1 VGILIAALAFA
12 SSRVR
17 HETIAKLTV
26 AGGRSESRVV
36 QIKVA
41 LTFLIAVLI
50 AACAAPTAVIHDI
63 DANVPCPEWTNGQLG
78 LAVSVV
84 PIAVPGTLIVSEG
97 AVPGYGIQARRIS
110 IAVKPPRAAAS
121 VRLIASTLSINI
133 LGGNFRNWAN
143 PADQF
148 ADTGAGSKVAHA
160 VSQPRTVSSTQAFE
174 ATPGR
179 VRVSPFLGGNRLHAQ
194 TQALDVAIVPGGAPV
209 DQPVVVTSS
218 LWDKDKRPIAP
229 AQLNIEL
236 SSLRLSSIYETVEAT
251 IDLDYEISSANG
263 SVAWSCSA
271 TSHEVLVDRDA
282 IRPAL
287 WDVGVPLKFGASR
300 KRWLALYSPA
310 IGAVRA
316 VFTTPEGASAFA
328 AWLQQVGGAAAG
340 KYSLG
345 LFTPA
350 NPNEKGRILPFDS
363 SIMDTFQSISADE
376 IALLK
381 AGEIDKP

>member
-1 VGILIAALAFA
+1 M
-12 SSRVR
+12 
-17 HETIAKLTV
+17 H
-26 AGGRSESRVV
+26 
-36 QIKVA
+36 KVA
-41 LTFLIAVLI
+41 LAIVLAVLI
-50 AACAAPTAVIHDI
+50 AACASPTAVVHDI
-63 DANVPCPEWTNGQLG
+63 DTNMPCPEWTNGQLG
-78 LAVSVV
+78 LAISVV
-84 PIAVPGTLIVSEG
+84 PIVVPGALTISEG

-110 IAVKPPRAAAS
+110 IAVKPPQAAAS
-121 VRLIASTLSINI
+121 ARLITSTLSINI
-133 LGGNFRNWAN
+133 LGGNFKDWAT

-148 ADTGAGSKVAHA
+148 ANPSVGSKVAPA
-160 VSQPRTVSSTQAFE
+160 NSRPMLISSTQALE

-179 VRVSPFLGGNRLHAQ
+179 VRVTPFLSGKRLHAQ
-194 TQALDVAIVPGGAPV
+194 TQAIDVAIKPGGGAV
-209 DQPVVVTSS
+209 DQSVVVISL
-218 LWDKDKRPIAP
+218 LWDEDKRPIAP

-251 IDLDYEISSANG
+251 IDLDYEISSTNA
-263 SVAWSCSA
+263 SLASSCSA

-287 WDVGVPLKFGASR
+287 WDVGVPIKFGASR

-316 VFTTPEGASAFA
+316 VFTTPEGARAFT

-350 NPNEKGRILPFDS
+350 HPNEKGRILPFDT
-363 SIMDTFQSISADE
+363 SIMDTFQSIAADE
-376 IALLK
+376 IALLTV
-381 AGEIDKP
+381 GEIDKP

>member
-1 VGILIAALAFA
+1 MQ
-12 SSRVR
+12 SS
-17 HETIAKLTV
+17 KL
-26 AGGRSESRVV
+26 

-41 LTFLIAVLI
+41 LTIVLAI
-50 AACAAPTAVIHDI
+50 LVTACATPTATVPGR
-63 DANVPCPEWTNGQLG
+63 DADVPCPEWTSGKLG
-78 LAVSVV
+78 LTVSVV
-84 PIAVPGTLIVSEG
+84 PIAVPGALTVSEG
-97 AVPGYGIQARRIS
+97 PVPGYGIQARRIS

-121 VRLIASTLSINI
+121 VRLIASSLSINI
-133 LGGNFRNWAN
+133 LGGNLSDWATS
-143 PADQF
+143 ADQF
-148 ADTGAGSKVAHA
+148 ADTGIGSKVAPENFR
-160 VSQPRTVSSTQAFE
+160 PRTVSSTQAFE
-174 ATPGR
+174 ATRGR
-179 VRVSPFLGGNRLHAQ
+179 VRVSPFLSGNRLHAQ
-194 TQALDVAIVPGGAPV
+194 TQAIDVVIAPGGAAV
-209 DQPVVVTSS
+209 DQPVVVTSL
-218 LWDKDKRPIAP
+218 LWDKDKRPLAP

-287 WDVGVPLKFGASR
+287 WDIGVPIKFGASR

-316 VFTTPEGASAFA
+316 VFTTPEAARAFA
-328 AWLQQVGGAAAG
+328 AWLQHVGGDTAG

-350 NPNEKGRILPFDS
+350 EPKEKARILPFDT
-363 SIMDTFQSISADE
+363 SIMDTFQPIAPDE

-381 AGEIDKP
+381 VDEIDRP

>member
-1 VGILIAALAFA
+1 MQ
-12 SSRVR
+12 SSR
-17 HETIAKLTV
+17 L
-26 AGGRSESRVV
+26 

-41 LTFLIAVLI
+41 LTSVLAVSIAG
-50 AACAAPTAVIHDI
+50 CAAPTAVVHDKDTI
-63 DANVPCPEWTNGQLG
+63 VPCPEWTNGQLG
-78 LAVSVV
+78 LAASVAPV
-84 PIAVPGTLIVSEG
+84 AVPGTLTFSG
-97 AVPGYGIQARRIS
+97 AVPGYGVQARRIS
-110 IAVKPPRAAAS
+110 IAVKPPREAAS
-121 VRLIASTLSINI
+121 VRLIASTLSIDS
-133 LGGNFRNWAN
+133 LGGNFAGWAT
-143 PADQF
+143 PADTSV
-148 ADTGAGSKVAHA
+148 ASKVAPA
-160 VSQPRTVSSTQAFE
+160 NSQTTTVSSTQAYE
-174 ATPGR
+174 ATRGR
-179 VRVSPFLGGNRLHAQ
+179 VRVSPFLSGPRLHAQ
-194 TQALDVAIVPGGAPV
+194 TQAIDVAIVPGGGAV
-209 DQPVVVTSS
+209 DQSVVEIPS

-263 SVAWSCSA
+263 SVAWRCSA

-287 WDVGVPLKFGASR
+287 WDIGVPIKLGASR

-316 VFTTPEGASAFA
+316 VFTTPEAARAFT
-328 AWLQQVGGAAAG
+328 AWLRQVGGTAAG

-350 NPNEKGRILPFDS
+350 DPNEKGRILPFDT
-363 SIMDTFQSISADE
+363 SIMDTFQPIAADD

-381 AGEIDKP
+381 VGEIDKP

>member
-1 VGILIAALAFA
+1 MQ
-12 SSRVR
+12 SSR
-17 HETIAKLTV
+17 L
-26 AGGRSESRVV
+26 

-41 LTFLIAVLI
+41 LTFVLAALI
-50 AACAAPTAVIHDI
+50 AACAAPTAVVHDI
-63 DANVPCPEWTNGQLG
+63 DANVPCPEWTTGQLG
-78 LAVSVV
+78 LAISVV
-84 PIAVPGTLIVSEG
+84 PIAVPGTLIVNEG

-110 IAVKPPRAAAS
+110 IAVKPPRAAANT
-121 VRLIASTLSINI
+121 RLFASTLSINI
-133 LGGNFRNWAN
+133 LGGSFRDWAT

-148 ADTGAGSKVAHA
+148 SDTSAGSKGVPAN
-160 VSQPRTVSSTQAFE
+160 SGPRTVSSTQALE

-179 VRVSPFLGGNRLHAQ
+179 VRVTPFLSGKKLHAQ
-194 TQALDVAIVPGGAPV
+194 TQAIDVAIVPGGGAV
-209 DQPVVVTSS
+209 DQSVVVTSS
-218 LWDKDKRPIAP
+218 LWDKDKRPIPP

-263 SVAWSCSA
+263 SVGWSCSA
-271 TSHEVLVDRDA
+271 TGHEVLVDRDA

-287 WDVGVPLKFGASR
+287 WDIGVPIKSGASR

-310 IGAVRA
+310 VGAVRA
-316 VFTTPEGASAFA
+316 VFTTPEAARAFA
-328 AWLQQVGGAAAG
+328 AWLQQVGGAVAG

-350 NPNEKGRILPFDS
+350 NPNEKGRILPFDT
-363 SIMDTFQSISADE
+363 SIMDTFQPITAEE

-381 AGEIDKP
+381 VSEIDKP

>member
-1 VGILIAALAFA
+1 MQP
-12 SSRVR
+12 S
-17 HETIAKLTV
+17 KL
-26 AGGRSESRVV
+26 
-36 QIKVA
+36 QIKAA
-41 LTFLIAVLI
+41 LTFVHAVLI
-50 AACAAPTAVIHDI
+50 AACAAPTAAVHDI
-63 DANVPCPEWTNGQLG
+63 DSNVPCPEWTSGQLG
-78 LAVSVV
+78 LTVSVV
-84 PIAVPGTLIVSEG
+84 PIAVPGTLTVSEG
-97 AVPGYGIQARRIS
+97 AVSGYGIQARRIS

-133 LGGNFRNWAN
+133 LGGNFRDWAT

-148 ADTGAGSKVAHA
+148 ADTGIASTVAPA
-160 VSQPRTVSSTQAFE
+160 NSRPRTVSSTQAFE
-174 ATPGR
+174 ATSGR
-179 VRVSPFLGGNRLHAQ
+179 VRVSPFLSGNRLHAQ
-194 TQALDVAIVPGGAPV
+194 TQAIDVVIVPGGAAV

-236 SSLRLSSIYETVEAT
+236 SPLRLSSIYETVEAA

-271 TSHEVLVDRDA
+271 TSHEMLVDRDA

-287 WDVGVPLKFGASR
+287 WDVGVPIKFGASR

-316 VFTTPEGASAFA
+316 VFTTPEAARAFA
-328 AWLQQVGGAAAG
+328 AWLQQVGGATAG

-345 LFTPA
+345 VFTPA
-350 NPNEKGRILPFDS
+350 DANEKGRMLPFDT
-363 SIMDTFQSISADE
+363 SIMDTFQPISADE

-381 AGEIDKP
+381 VGEIDKP

>member
-1 VGILIAALAFA
+1 MQLSKPQISCAHDCARGFGCRLRCADCR
-12 SSRVR
+12 SPR
-17 HETIAKLTV
+17 H
-26 AGGRSESRVV
+26 RH
-36 QIKVA
+36 Q
-41 LTFLIAVLI
+41 
-50 AACAAPTAVIHDI
+50 C
-63 DANVPCPEWTNGQLG
+63 
-78 LAVSVV
+78 
-84 PIAVPGTLIVSEG
+84 AVPRVDQRATWAHYLGGTDCSTRDFNRRRRSG
-97 AVPGYGIQARRIS
+97 TGIRYSSAQNIYCCQT
-110 IAVKPPRAAAS
+110 AAS
-121 VRLIASTLSINI
+121 GRERALDRQYLSINI
-133 LGGNFRNWAN
+133 LGGNFRDWAT

-148 ADTGAGSKVAHA
+148 ADTGIGSKVAPA
-160 VSQPRTVSSTQAFE
+160 NSRPRTVSSTQAFE

-179 VRVSPFLGGNRLHAQ
+179 VRVSPFLSGNRLHAQ
-194 TQALDVAIVPGGAPV
+194 TQAIDVAIVPGGAAV

-236 SSLRLSSIYETVEAT
+236 SPLRLSSIYETVEAT

-287 WDVGVPLKFGASR
+287 WDVGVPTKFGAAR

-316 VFTTPEGASAFA
+316 VFTTPEAASAFA

-350 NPNEKGRILPFDS
+350 NPNEKGRILPFDT
-363 SIMDTFQSISADE
+363 SIMDTFQPIGADE

-381 AGEIDKP
+381 VGEIDKP

>member
-1 VGILIAALAFA
+1 MQSARL
-12 SSRVR
+12 R
-17 HETIAKLTV
+17 
-26 AGGRSESRVV
+26 
-36 QIKVA
+36 IKVA
-41 LTFLIAVLI
+41 LTFVLALLT
-50 AACAAPTAVIHDI
+50 AACAAPTAVVHDT
-63 DANVPCPEWTNGQLG
+63 DTNVPCPEWANGQLG
-78 LAVSVV
+78 LAISVV
-84 PIAVPGTLIVSEG
+84 PIAVPGTLTVSEG
-97 AVPGYGIQARRIS
+97 AVPRYGIQARRIS

-121 VRLIASTLSINI
+121 ARLITSTLSINI
-133 LGGNFRNWAN
+133 LGGNFRDWAT
-143 PADQF
+143 PAGQF
-148 ADTGAGSKVAHA
+148 ADTGIGSKVAPA
-160 VSQPRTVSSTQAFE
+160 NSQTRTVSSTRAFE

-179 VRVSPFLGGNRLHAQ
+179 VRVSPFLSGNRLHAQ
-194 TQALDVAIVPGGAPV
+194 TQAIDVAIVPGGGAV
-209 DQPVVVTSS
+209 DQSVVVTSS
-218 LWDKDKRPIAP
+218 LWDNDKRPIAP

-251 IDLDYEISSANG
+251 IDLDYEIASANG

-287 WDVGVPLKFGASR
+287 WDVGVPNKFGATR

-316 VFTTPEGASAFA
+316 VFTTPEAASAFA
-328 AWLQQVGGAAAG
+328 TWLQQVGGAAAG

-350 NPNEKGRILPFDS
+350 NPNDKGRILPFDT
-363 SIMDTFQSISADE
+363 SIIDTFQPISADE

-381 AGEIDKP
+381 VGEIDKP

>member
-1 VGILIAALAFA
+1 MQ
-12 SSRVR
+12 SSR
-17 HETIAKLTV
+17 L
-26 AGGRSESRVV
+26 

-41 LTFLIAVLI
+41 LTFVLAVLI
-50 AACAAPTAVIHDI
+50 AACAAPTAVVHDI
-63 DANVPCPEWTNGQLG
+63 DTNVPCPDWTTGQLG
-78 LAVSVV
+78 LAISVV

-121 VRLIASTLSINI
+121 ARLIASTLSINI
-133 LGGNFRNWAN
+133 LGGSFRDWAT

-148 ADTGAGSKVAHA
+148 ADTSTGSKGAPA
-160 VSQPRTVSSTQAFE
+160 NSRPRTVSSTQALE

-179 VRVSPFLGGNRLHAQ
+179 VRVTPFLSDKRLHAQ
-194 TQALDVAIVPGGAPV
+194 TQAIDVAIVPGGGSV
-209 DQPVVVTSS
+209 DQSVVVTSS

-236 SSLRLSSIYETVEAT
+236 PSLRLSSIYETVEAT
-251 IDLDYEISSANG
+251 IDLDYEISNANG
-263 SVAWSCSA
+263 AVRWSCSA

-287 WDVGVPLKFGASR
+287 WDIGVPIKFGASR

-316 VFTTPEGASAFA
+316 VFTTPEAARAFT

-340 KYSLG
+340 KYTLG
-345 LFTPA
+345 LFTPT
-350 NPNEKGRILPFDS
+350 NPNETGRILPFDT
-363 SIMDTFQSISADE
+363 SIMDTFQPIAAEE

-381 AGEIDKP
+381 VSEIDKP